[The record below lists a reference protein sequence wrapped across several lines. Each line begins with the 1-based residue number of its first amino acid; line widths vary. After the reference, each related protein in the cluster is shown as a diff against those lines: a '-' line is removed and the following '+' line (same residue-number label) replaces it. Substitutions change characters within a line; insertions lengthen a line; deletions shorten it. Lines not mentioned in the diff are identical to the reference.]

1 MWANG
6 VYNVCQPWHVDDKL
20 HEHTV
25 HTARHTGV
33 RSAGTQS
40 DGPNCAHSVGTH
52 GVRRGR
58 GHAPGACLSC
68 RVPPVYTSEGRGMP
82 PRWVRTGRMHLSVR
96 SVSPFLEPN

>member
-58 GHAPGACLSC
+58 GHAPGAWSS
-68 RVPPVYTSEGRGMP
+68 VGR
-82 PRWVRTGRMHLSVR
+82 PRQTFGSQNR
-96 SVSPFLEPN
+96 SLYSAFPQT